1 MLYGLSKELR
11 KLGIDCME
19 IIKDNLSHYVNIAKR
34 ENRYVLTRDTRYD
47 LFLKILPQTQCLL
60 IPDDTS
66 VEQVLNIL
74 RLLDIKIYENNLFT
88 RCLHCNSNEFI
99 LALRHELQVMR
110 YGQALDDVKELSA
123 GNVSP
128 YERTF
133 NLCTYTYT
141 YEYSVTV
148 YIFLKHIFIPNF
160 SKCEPRYFEIKNDLS
175 WQADQAK
182 PH

>member
-1 MLYGLSKELR
+1 MKQFSTISTKFICDRMLYGLSKELR
-11 KLGIDCME
+11 KLGIDCLE
-19 IIKDNLSHYVNIAKR
+19 IINDNLSHYVNIAKR
-34 ENRYVLTRDTRYD
+34 ENRYILTRDTRYD

-60 IPDDTS
+60 IPNDTS

-110 YGQALDDVKELSA
+110 YGQALDEVKELRA

-133 NLCTYTYT
+133 NLCTYRYVYT
-141 YEYSVTV
+141 VFCLHLCKAHFHL
-148 YIFLKHIFIPNF
+148 IL
-160 SKCEPRYFEIKNDLS
+160 
-175 WQADQAK
+175 
-182 PH
+182 